1 MTDAAVAPS
10 LHLSAATAA
19 TPFDSVE
26 VFTDMRRAQA
36 DWAELETVA
45 PHSAYQRRDWILPW
59 LGSLG
64 RERGVTPGVVV
75 ARNAAGRPVALLPL
89 GLLKRG
95 PLKLAEFLGGK
106 DANFTLGLFR
116 PGVVWRREDVCALLR
131 AAATATP
138 GGVDLYALVNQP
150 FAWEGAANPLAVLG
164 GQSAPS
170 GGYKATLASSGE
182 AFLKGRLSGETRKKN
197 RKKEAKL
204 AELGPVRH
212 LSGSTADEARAI
224 LAVFAAQKAQRMHDK
239 GLDNVFEGPAA
250 AEFLARVA
258 VEPLERGKTPAVEL
272 HALAAGER
280 IIATF
285 AGAPCGKRFSGMFNS
300 FDLDPAI
307 SRCSPGDL
315 LLSRIIAQKCD
326 AGFATFDL
334 GVGEARYKKT
344 FCDAEEPLFDAYVPI
359 TAAGRALMWVKAAK
373 RQLKRRIKHD
383 PRLWRMVE
391 TVRRLRG

>member
-1 MTDAAVAPS
+1 MTDAAVASRLDVPAE
-10 LHLSAATAA
+10 SASP
-19 TPFDSVE
+19 PFARVD
-26 VFTDMRRAQA
+26 VFVDMRQAQA
-36 DWAELETVA
+36 DWAELEAIA

-89 GLLKRG
+89 GLLRRG

-116 PGVVWRREDVCALLR
+116 PGIVWRREDIRALLR
-131 AAATATP
+131 AAAAATP

-150 FAWEGAANPLAVLG
+150 FSWEGAPNPLAVLG
-164 GQSAPS
+164 QQTAPS
-170 GGYKATLASSGE
+170 GGYKATLTGNGE
-182 AFLKGRLSGETRKKN
+182 AFLKARLSGETRKKN
-197 RKKEAKL
+197 RKKESKL
-204 AELGPVRH
+204 AELGPLRH
-212 LSGSTADEARAI
+212 LVAGTADEARAI
-224 LAVFAAQKAQRMHDK
+224 LAVFAAQKAQRMNDK

-250 AEFLARVA
+250 AEFLARVS
-258 VEPLERGKTPAVEL
+258 VEPLERGQAPAVEL
-272 HALAAGER
+272 HGLAAGER
-280 IIATF
+280 IVATF
-285 AGAPCGKRFSGMFNS
+285 AGAPCGRRFSGMFNS
-300 FDLDPAI
+300 FELDPAI
-307 SRCSPGDL
+307 ARTSPGDL
-315 LLSRIIAQKCD
+315 LLARVIAQKCD

-373 RQLKRRIKHD
+373 RQLKRRIKQD
-383 PRLWRMVE
+383 PRLWRLVE
-391 TVRRLRG
+391 AARRLRS